1 MIADVLKARLKTMGV
16 IEYTFSISSGSNRG
30 VQWRIYDVGGARNQ
44 RQAWAPYFEDGK
56 VGDKKIIFTNLSLCI
71 VNAIIFLAPISA
83 FDQVLAEVGLL
94 AFQSFVTY
102 SSSLFQ
108 DPRVNRL
115 EDSLILWKSV
125 ASNKL
130 LKNVSIVL
138 FLNKCDLLRVGLI
151 PFASLWFPDYIYC
164 RRN

>member
-1 MIADVLKARLKTMGV
+1 LNTLFPSRPDPIGVCNGVFTMSVGPEINDKHGHHILKTV
-16 IEYTFSISSGSNRG
+16 RSE
-30 VQWRIYDVGGARNQ
+30 
-44 RQAWAPYFEDGK
+44 
-56 VGDKKIIFTNLSLCI
+56 KKRRFQKSQQPLYS

-94 AFQSFVTY
+94 AFNHQCMY
-102 SSSLFQ
+102 SCSLFQ

-125 ASNKL
+125 VSNKL

-138 FLNKCDLLRVGLI
+138 FLNKCDLLRVCFI
-151 PFASLWFPDYIYC
+151 PFASLLFPDYIYC
-164 RRN
+164 SRN